1 MGVNDTARR
10 ASERATPP
18 WLLVLLATT
27 FVFGTGDYVV
37 AGILPETAKGLAVS
51 EAVAGQLISAFSIV
65 YAVSAPILGIA
76 MAKLPRKTLITV
88 GLAVFALANFL
99 GASASSYGPL
109 LIWRVLAAL
118 AAGAATPAALAAA
131 GSLSQPERRGRALAA
146 VSAGLTASLIAGV
159 PVGTWI
165 GGSYGWR
172 ATFVFVG
179 GVSLVV
185 LAAALVFL
193 PAVPSTAQ
201 TSSTG
206 QRLGGLAR
214 LPLVAGLLGTAF
226 ATSGGLMFYTYIAPA
241 AREAAGATS
250 GVLAVIIAVAG
261 AAGLIGPLIG
271 GKFTDSTGPRPTLTA
286 AFAGCSVVLF
296 AFAGTIAWGHTPAV
310 LFCALGAAWA
320 ITSWGAYPPTQLRLL
335 TLAGD
340 SGNEPMALYSSAIYL
355 GTAVGG
361 AVGGALLTGF
371 GVFVLPLVGAVLQLI
386 ALALYLLGYR
396 SRSAESPVAEA

>member
-1 MGVNDTARR
+1 MSNTAPQPKTG
-10 ASERATPP
+10 AMPP
-18 WLLVLLATT
+18 WLIVLLAST

-51 EAVAGQLISAFSIV
+51 EAVAGQLVSVFSIV

-76 MAKLPRKTLITV
+76 TGKLPRKTLITT

-99 GASASSYGPL
+99 CATASSYGPL

-118 AAGAATPAALAAA
+118 AAGTATPAALAAA
-131 GSLSQPERRGRALAA
+131 GTLAQPERKGRALAA

-165 GGSYGWR
+165 GGAYGWR
-172 ATFVFVG
+172 ATFTFVG
-179 GVSLVV
+179 GVSLLV
-185 LAAALVFL
+185 LAAALVLL
-193 PAVPSTAQ
+193 PSVPAATTD
-201 TSSTG
+201 TSAG
-206 QRLGGLAR
+206 QRLGSLAR
-214 LPLVAGLLGTAF
+214 LPLVAGLLGTAV

-261 AAGLIGPLIG
+261 IAGLVGPLIG
-271 GKFTDSTGPRPTLTA
+271 GKFTDSAGPRPTMTK
-286 AFAGCSVVLF
+286 AFAGCSLVLF
-296 AFAGTIAWGHTPAV
+296 AFAGAIAWGHTPAV

-340 SGNEPMALYSSAIYL
+340 SGNEAMALYSSAIYL

-371 GVFVLPLVGAVLQLI
+371 GVFTLPLVGAVLQLI

-396 SRSAESPVAEA
+396 PRFSTSPAAHT